1 MEISNEIPDVLVPRY
16 LGDNCEV
23 DVYNEK
29 KRDANETKT
38 ETKELIFQAP
48 AIWPA
53 LVPPLVVLGV
63 AVVLLVV
70 RLVFNIIDKRIAT
83 ARAHQEALRIASE
96 GVNADG
102 KSKRGSLRRAGST
115 RAVRDP
121 MSRTMSAQSNL
132 VSRTGSRRGRGI
144 PRANVRMRL
153 QAVHV
158 FQ

>member
-1 MEISNEIPDVLVPRY
+1 MRVRVWFIVRGACGACWCVSLCVQ
-16 LGDNCEV
+16 
-23 DVYNEK
+23 
-29 KRDANETKT
+29 RDANETKT

-96 GVNADG
+96 GTIFFFKVQ
-102 KSKRGSLRRAGST
+102 LRVFTRST
-115 RAVRDP
+115 
-121 MSRTMSAQSNL
+121 
-132 VSRTGSRRGRGI
+132 
-144 PRANVRMRL
+144 
-153 QAVHV
+153 
-158 FQ
+158 